1 MKLKLLLG
9 FLAVIL
15 VVVSMNAI
23 GDVFIAVKWQ
33 RDVFSVSSA
42 ILAGL
47 LLGVIFTNPMVRN
60 IRQLVKVSEEVSQGD
75 LTGTVSVNS
84 SDEIGTLARSF
95 SKMTEQLKGL
105 ISNIQENS
113 AEVLD
118 SSKAFT
124 NFAQEMKQSINE
136 VVFAIESISTS
147 AEKQLNLVE
156 RSSKIMKGMAD
167 STDLI
172 AQKAN
177 TTSKT
182 ASKMGM
188 LAKSGRVSSAKA
200 INTMENVSKISTVSL
215 DMVKQF
221 VRRVREINKITVMIA
236 EIANQTNLLALN
248 ASIEAARAG
257 EYGAGFSVVADEVR
271 KLAESTRGFSEN
283 INSIVE
289 SIQDEQSQILV
300 QMEKST
306 GDIQQGTKTVVD
318 IGSSLQ
324 TISTGILEMVKE
336 VQEISALTKNQ
347 TDQAQEM
354 VSAIAEVS
362 SLAESNASAT
372 EQTAASTEEQA
383 TSMDELSNLA
393 NDLYAISNKQR
404 EIIIKFKTT

>member
-47 LLGVIFTNPMVRN
+47 LLGIIFTNPMVRN

-84 SDEIGTLARSF
+84 SDEIGTLAQSF

-136 VVFAIESISTS
+136 VVIAIESISTS
-147 AEKQLNLVE
+147 ADKQLDLVE

-177 TTSKT
+177 ATSKT

-188 LAKSGRVSSAKA
+188 LAKSGRASSAKA

-215 DMVKQF
+215 DSVKQF

-336 VQEISALTKNQ
+336 VQEIYALTKNQ